1 MFLGAIIPYDGGEH
15 QVKVS
20 AVTIPGPQR
29 ALSTLSSGIPRA
41 MLRVNAHDRM
51 SRVHPMYI
59 YLARIEIGRT
69 IGLCNGCDTLLEGI

>member
-1 MFLGAIIPYDGGEH
+1 MFFLGAIIPYDGGEH

-20 AVTIPGPQR
+20 AVTIPGLQR

-41 MLRVNAHDRM
+41 LLRVNAHDRM

-59 YLARIEIGRT
+59 YEMKNVVLS
-69 IGLCNGCDTLLEGI
+69 GCVTVVTLLEGI